1 MTWQEL
7 SQAVASGCIELQSH
21 SAQLHVYRT
30 RKGVQLLPEE
40 TAQAYEAML
49 LSDMEQMD
57 QWSRA
62 AGITMLRAFAYPYGY
77 VEPLADALLQRQGYV
92 ATMTSEPHLNLITH
106 DAACLYR
113 LGRLNRSGLISTET
127 LMAWLREE

>member
-1 MTWQEL
+1 M
-7 SQAVASGCIELQSH
+7 
-21 SAQLHVYRT
+21 
-30 RKGVQLLPEE
+30 
-40 TAQAYEAML
+40 
-49 LSDMEQMD
+49 
-57 QWSRA
+57 
-62 AGITMLRAFAYPYGY
+62 
-77 VEPLADALLQRQGYV
+77 EPLGDALLQRQGYV

>member
-1 MTWQEL
+1 M
-7 SQAVASGCIELQSH
+7 
-21 SAQLHVYRT
+21 
-30 RKGVQLLPEE
+30 
-40 TAQAYEAML
+40 
-49 LSDMEQMD
+49 
-57 QWSRA
+57 
-62 AGITMLRAFAYPYGY
+62 
-77 VEPLADALLQRQGYV
+77 